1 MAYMGRIQ
9 KMVLMTVVETR
20 SEMAGVPF
28 ATIVLPT
35 AVMMLALI

>member
-1 MAYMGRIQ
+1 MAYMGRTQ
-9 KMVLMTVVETR
+9 KMGLMTVVGTR
-20 SEMAGVPF
+20 SEMAGGPF